1 MRELILTYTMNSV
14 NRYLDLRAQYHSNP
28 DSVNKAIT
36 DAVKIYAGQQA
47 FDIRKALKSNKA
59 SQNSKMNA
67 IHSIRNNP
75 PHYYTD
81 DILDYLESYV
91 PAQDSVLQRATW
103 EAIGWF
109 DMSYRAP
116 DIADVALKVSQDEK
130 YPVTVRKEALKTYN
144 RTK

>member
-1 MRELILTYTMNSV
+1 MTSGFCSFLDAFSFFNQLAPV
-14 NRYLDLRAQYHSNP
+14 ADNRPPP
-28 DSVNKAIT
+28 DDPGGIAGD
-36 DAVKIYAGQQA
+36 DAMVR
-47 FDIRKALKSNKA
+47 DR
-59 SQNSKMNA
+59 M
-67 IHSIRNNP
+67 RNNP

-91 PAQDSVLQRATW
+91 PVEDSVLQRATW

-116 DIADVALKVSQDEK
+116 DIAEAALKVSQDEK

>member
-1 MRELILTYTMNSV
+1 
-14 NRYLDLRAQYHSNP
+14 
-28 DSVNKAIT
+28 
-36 DAVKIYAGQQA
+36 
-47 FDIRKALKSNKA
+47 
-59 SQNSKMNA
+59 MNA
-67 IHSIRNNP
+67 IHSMRNNP

-91 PAQDSVLQRATW
+91 PAEDSVLQRATW

-116 DIADVALKVSQDEK
+116 DIAEAALKVSQDEK